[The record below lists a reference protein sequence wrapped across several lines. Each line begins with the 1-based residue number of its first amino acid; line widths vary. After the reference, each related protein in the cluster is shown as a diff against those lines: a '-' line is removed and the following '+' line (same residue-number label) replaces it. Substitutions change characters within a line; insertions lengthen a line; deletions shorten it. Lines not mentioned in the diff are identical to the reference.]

1 MMLPHL
7 SSAAISKDWS
17 PDEIATIESDEFSAM
32 TRVRFL
38 LHRFMTDIEELDEQT
53 LARLVDSDG
62 DLVASLC
69 EQDGVEGALVSK
81 AALDAAIRALVGVA
95 AAPA

>member
-1 MMLPHL
+1 VVK
-7 SSAAISKDWS
+7 AN
-17 PDEIATIESDEFSAM
+17 
-32 TRVRFL
+32 
-38 LHRFMTDIEELDEQT
+38 LDEVILIDASLRGAKLMRST
-53 LARLVDSDG
+53 FPRA

-69 EQDGVEGALVSK
+69 EQDGLEGALVSK